1 MFILSRRDFSCY
13 RFSLSSFSSFG
24 YRYPYH
30 VLQVLLLLGAT
41 LDLSISVPSVIIPVN
56 KTGSVPPTPN
66 RENCQLHGIHLA
78 YGNTVHDMVVVW
90 STVVNC
96 TSQVRYGKHPKIL
109 NNTVS
114 SKVVYFNE
122 SNPLGRHYLYRA
134 ELYNLTPDTLY
145 YYYISNSYHVG
156 ITRYFN
162 IPPNGTNWSPSFI
175 LFGDLGIQSHIHT
188 VLTNEIRNGK
198 YSAIFHVGD
207 FGYDLE
213 SNGGT
218 VGDSFMDIIED
229 YASYIAYM
237 TAPGNHEING
247 GNFSHY
253 RYRFSMP
260 QTKWPMTVNKL
271 WYSFDIGPIHF
282 ISYSTEAYFTN
293 PQTDG
298 AAQSAWLIKDL
309 KEANL
314 NRKKRPWI
322 VAYGHRPMYCSNTDF
337 DDCTKNNSVV
347 REHLESIFYIGGVDI
362 IFEAH
367 EHSYE
372 RLYPVYDNKV
382 MSYNY
387 TNPLAPIHIITGA
400 AGNKYN
406 SDPMNGP
413 KVNQTTTS
421 SPSLNTTANQT
432 STPKTSVNISAKWTA
447 FRQSEGSLNSYG
459 KFTVYNESHLFWEQ
473 IQNGDILDSIWVV
486 KEQHTTN
493 NVSKEFKQKVI
504 DKVMEQFPEMTTN
517 SDLSNFG
524 PSDDDLADD
533 AYLHLIVI
541 ALSIGGALALIFIM
555 AYIVIRNHRKKG
567 VTVKHWNDNVYVK
580 KSFYRNIK
588 NLENE
593 LMCDDLDVSDG
604 TLPTSKLLS
613 EHSEI

>member
-1 MFILSRRDFSCY
+1 
-13 RFSLSSFSSFG
+13 
-24 YRYPYH
+24 
-30 VLQVLLLLGAT
+30 
-41 LDLSISVPSVIIPVN
+41 
-56 KTGSVPPTPN
+56 
-66 RENCQLHGIHLA
+66 
-78 YGNTVHDMVVVW
+78 
-90 STVVNC
+90 
-96 TSQVRYGKHPKIL
+96 
-109 NNTVS
+109 
-114 SKVVYFNE
+114 
-122 SNPLGRHYLYRA
+122 
-134 ELYNLTPDTLY
+134 
-145 YYYISNSYHVG
+145 
-156 ITRYFN
+156 
-162 IPPNGTNWSPSFI
+162 
-175 LFGDLGIQSHIHT
+175 
-188 VLTNEIRNGK
+188 
-198 YSAIFHVGD
+198 
-207 FGYDLE
+207 
-213 SNGGT
+213 
-218 VGDSFMDIIED
+218 
-229 YASYIAYM
+229 
-237 TAPGNHEING
+237 
-247 GNFSHY
+247 
-253 RYRFSMP
+253 
-260 QTKWPMTVNKL
+260 
-271 WYSFDIGPIHF
+271 
-282 ISYSTEAYFTN
+282 
-293 PQTDG
+293 
-298 AAQSAWLIKDL
+298 
-309 KEANL
+309 
-314 NRKKRPWI
+314 
-322 VAYGHRPMYCSNTDF
+322 MYCSNTDF

-413 KVNQTTTS
+413 K
-421 SPSLNTTANQT
+421 
-432 STPKTSVNISAKWTA
+432 AKWTA